1 MNELVVNCDKLSCQ
15 LYFTSYSFFFFG
27 SFLDLNRSVHDFHF
41 LLYFTNL
48 FLKKVYFAG
57 RGDLII
63 SVAQTEQFPCANV
76 QK

>member
-1 MNELVVNCDKLSCQ
+1 MIFMFFCISRI
-15 LYFTSYSFFFFG
+15 YF
-27 SFLDLNRSVHDFHF
+27 
-41 LLYFTNL
+41 
-48 FLKKVYFAG
+48 KKVYFAG